1 MIIPNR
7 AKRRKACI
15 KKHFQKSTISKYE
28 MNLGEKIFIF
38 HCLAKNPKL
47 KIKSELKSLSGYLDV
62 YLKNSSLNFESSID
76 FM

>member
-1 MIIPNR
+1 MNEEKKIMFCCV
-7 AKRRKACI
+7 AK
-15 KKHFQKSTISKYE
+15 T
-28 MNLGEKIFIF
+28 
-38 HCLAKNPKL
+38 PKL